1 MSHKF
6 VLLIVIAILLFD
18 SCDCRGGGRG
28 KGSRGGGVSVKG
40 GNAKT
45 GSSGVSQSGF
55 TKGKPR

>member
-6 VLLIVIAILLFD
+6 VLLIVITILLLD
-18 SCDCRGGGRG
+18 SCECRGGGRG

-40 GNAKT
+40 GNART